1 MKELLVV
8 VSIFDKHGMLAIH
21 NLRAAVYIVMVFIA
35 VVHLLCLLTSYPGA
49 K

>member
-8 VSIFDKHGMLAIH
+8 VSIFDNHGMLDIH
-21 NLRAAVYIVMVFIA
+21 NLRAAVYIFMVFIA
-35 VVHLLCLLTSYPGA
+35 VVHLLRLLTSYPGA